1 VDYSQGQKNAPASG
15 LQYNAKKQR
24 SVSEKFFDFRPMP
37 RFRFLV
43 GDLTEILSKA
53 ENGDPVA
60 TNEVLPLVYQE
71 LRRLARSKLAHE
83 SPGQSLQTTELVH
96 EAYIRL
102 VGSDQAWQGKPH
114 FFAAAAEAMRRI
126 LIDRARRKKSVKHG
140 GHFQRVD
147 LSEQTLRH
155 PAADEEMLV
164 VDDLLDH
171 FSEHHPQEAE
181 IAKLHYFAGFSI
193 RECAQ
198 ALGIPP
204 SSAHDRWRFA
214 RAWLVGEM
222 IDRNS
227 SE

>member
-1 VDYSQGQKNAPASG
+1 MS
-15 LQYNAKKQR
+15 
-24 SVSEKFFDFRPMP
+24 
-37 RFRFLV
+37 
-43 GDLTEILSKA
+43 DLTEILSRA

-60 TNEVLPLVYQE
+60 TNELLPVVYQE
-71 LRRLARSKLAHE
+71 LRQLARSKLAHE
-83 SPGQSLQTTELVH
+83 SPDQSLQTTELVH
-96 EAYIRL
+96 ECYIRL
-102 VGSDQAWQGKPH
+102 LGSDQAWEGKRH

-126 LIDRARRKKSVKHG
+126 LVDRARRKKSVKHG
-140 GHFQRVD
+140 GHFQRID
-147 LSEQTLRH
+147 LNEQTLRYRS
-155 PAADEEMLV
+155 ADEEMLV
-164 VDDLLDH
+164 VDDLLDR

-193 RECAQ
+193 RECAK

-227 SE
+227 SD

>member
-1 VDYSQGQKNAPASG
+1 MAGV
-15 LQYNAKKQR
+15 R
-24 SVSEKFFDFRPMP
+24 EIFFDFRQMPSP
-37 RFRFLV
+37 RFAMS
-43 GDLTEILSKA
+43 DLTEILSRA

-60 TNEVLPLVYQE
+60 TNELLPLVYQE
-71 LRRLARSKLAHE
+71 LRQLARSKLAHE
-83 SPGQSLQTTELVH
+83 SPDQSLQATELVH

-102 VGSDQAWQGKPH
+102 LGSDQAWEGKRH

-140 GHFQRVD
+140 GHYQRVE
-147 LSEQTLRH
+147 LNEQTLRH
-155 PAADEEMLV
+155 PAVDEEMLV
-164 VDDLLDH
+164 VDDLLDR
-171 FSEHHPQEAE
+171 FAEHHPQEAE

-193 RECAQ
+193 RDCAK

-227 SE
+227 SD